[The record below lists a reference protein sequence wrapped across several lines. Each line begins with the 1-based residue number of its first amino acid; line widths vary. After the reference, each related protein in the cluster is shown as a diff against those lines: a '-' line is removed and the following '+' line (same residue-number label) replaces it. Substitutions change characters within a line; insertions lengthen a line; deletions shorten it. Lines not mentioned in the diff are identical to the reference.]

1 MLPIKKR
8 YIATALGA
16 IFLFCYALILANG
29 PRGSV
34 ARSLSPLSL
43 SLLSRTGA
51 SERALDKWDAVHSER
66 AEKGLDAESRAA
78 VARMKRAVV
87 ESRGGVG
94 GGKLRSGAASTGSS
108 SSSSS
113 SSVSL
118 QGTRAAGVV
127 GVTPGGEPPLNV
139 ILLAAPKL
147 DEVDVVTCLTSI
159 ATHAP
164 DAVVLLIVN
173 PGQATALQALFKA
186 PGGEGEG
193 GSSSSTSTP
202 PTGSTAQQSWRTRPT
217 IPLLIRMYSWP
228 ALDALLT
235 PTQRGYMPPIRRYA
249 MYPLLLDDMEAGGA
263 AASSTGTSASGE
275 EGPILLFSNLPPAL
289 VRAPDGVF
297 ISDAR
302 DMVFQADPSPRFW
315 GMRRAE
321 GVGAGEAA
329 LVVAGEARVTTIG
342 KDDWNRGWVSFCYY
356 DLGEAMVGGEQIFC
370 SGTTFGTLRGVRYY
384 IAAGMLPAMGY
395 CSVIDWEKGM
405 DQGIHNVL
413 LHRYTPEALDGW
425 RAAADRG
432 GPFRPGGGKEPI
444 MARPREFLDF
454 VQGFQ
459 AGIKLHVSHAEE
471 GDICTMALLL
481 TKGVFRDE
489 QGRVLPSQGGPPCA
503 VVHQFD
509 RSPPLVDYFRQHFK
523 AV

>member
-34 ARSLSPLSL
+34 ARTLSPL

-66 AEKGLDAESRAA
+66 MEKGLDAESRAA
-78 VARMKRAVV
+78 VARMKRAVA
-87 ESRGGVG
+87 ESRDGGGVGKLRSGGGGVG
-94 GGKLRSGAASTGSS
+94 GGGVAGTSSGVTVQGGTHAAGGGDA
-108 SSSSS
+108 
-113 SSVSL
+113 SVS
-118 QGTRAAGVV
+118 GD
-127 GVTPGGEPPLNV
+127 PPLNV

-173 PGQATALQALFKA
+173 PAQATSLQALVKA
-186 PGGEGEG
+186 PVEG
-193 GSSSSTSTP
+193 GSSSSSSSSNADAP
-202 PTGSTAQQSWRTRPT
+202 AQQQSWRVRPT
-217 IPLLIRMYSWP
+217 IPLLVRMYSWP

-263 AASSTGTSASGE
+263 ADSSTGTSASGE

-302 DMVFQADPSPRFW
+302 DMVFQADPFPRFW
-315 GMRRAE
+315 GMLRAN